1 MSQLTEERSAG
12 AVLFNRNTDLL
23 IEQKGLPR
31 DLKSGQIVFLLL
43 QYPAGHWDFPKGN
56 IEKGENEIDTARREV
71 SEETNIDDIHIKSGF
86 KKVVEYYYRRGPALI
101 HKKVT
106 YYLAEVTTTKVQISE
121 EHLGYQWLSID
132 ESIAKVSFEKSKKV
146 LLDANKF
153 IVWIESKSEN
163 ADP

>member
-1 MSQLTEERSAG
+1 M
-12 AVLFNRNTDLL
+12 

-153 IVWIESKSEN
+153 IV
-163 ADP
+163 